1 MLRFKNLGS
10 GSAGNATLVE
20 AGSGSSTSRL
30 LVDCGLNLKTLLER
44 LALAG
49 TAPEQID
56 AVFIT
61 HEHSDHIGS
70 ASQFARRFNT
80 PLWTSQGTFDAC
92 FPAETDTLFE
102 PRKKVSPGD
111 LFRCAQD
118 GQSIDL
124 GELQITAFTVPHDAR
139 EPLQLRCSDGARH
152 LGILTDLGHA
162 TPHVLAHLAACD
174 ALLLECNH
182 DEDMLQGGRYPPFLR
197 NRVGG
202 QFGHLSNAQSA
213 GIATLLNHAG
223 LKHVVAAHLSR
234 QNNRPELAREALAQ
248 ALGRVAAE
256 IEVADQFLGSEWFTL

>member
-20 AGSGSSTSRL
+20 AGSGAFTSRL

-44 LALAG
+44 LALVG
-49 TAPEQID
+49 VNPEQID

-80 PLWTSQGTFDAC
+80 PLWMSQGTHDAC
-92 FPAETDTLFE
+92 FPAETDSLFE
-102 PRKKVSPGD
+102 PRKKVAPGD

-118 GQSIDL
+118 AQTIDL
-124 GELQITAFTVPHDAR
+124 GELQITPFTVPHDAR

-162 TPHVLAHLAACD
+162 TPHVLAQLSACN

-182 DEDMLQGGRYPPFLR
+182 DAEMLQAGRYPPFLK

-213 GIATLLNHAG
+213 GIAASLNHAG
-223 LKHVVAAHLSR
+223 LNHVVAAHLSR
-234 QNNRPELAREALAQ
+234 QNNRPELARAALAQ
-248 ALGRVAAE
+248 ALGRTEADVP
-256 IEVADQFLGSEWFTL
+256 VADQFLGSDWHCV